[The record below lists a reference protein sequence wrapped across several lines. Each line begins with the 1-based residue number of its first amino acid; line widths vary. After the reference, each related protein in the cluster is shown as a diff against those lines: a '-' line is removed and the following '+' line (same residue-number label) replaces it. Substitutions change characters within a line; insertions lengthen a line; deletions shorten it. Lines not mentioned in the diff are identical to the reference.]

1 VIGGLRAPGDPTPT
15 PTPPGGIDW
24 TKIHPDINQLPKPEL
39 FYHIASGLLALGIF
53 AAVGGLI
60 AGAMGFGIGP
70 LFGAHIVSDRGKSM
84 MWKAGL
90 IAVIVGSGTSIV
102 AFLLKQAS

>member
-1 VIGGLRAPGDPTPT
+1 VIGGLRAPDDPTPT
-15 PTPPGGIDW
+15 PATPGGVDW
-24 TKIHPDINQLPKPEL
+24 KQIHPDINQLPKPDL
-39 FYHIASGLLALGIF
+39 FYNILNGLLVLGIF
-53 AAVGGLI
+53 AAVAGLV
-60 AGAMGFGIGP
+60 AGVMGFGIGP

-90 IAVIVGSGTSIV
+90 IALIVGSATSIV